1 MNKGFITGKHPV
13 SSGEQITFHLVS
25 WTFPMMAKSSYLV
38 SHFNNGFAYWVY
50 GVMGVLT
57 AAFMW
62 KPVSETKGKTLEE
75 LELLWH
81 SAEPELLQEE
91 EAAN

>member
-1 MNKGFITGKHPV
+1 M

-25 WTFPMMAKSSYLV
+25 WTFPMMAKSGYLV